1 MKLKYNL
8 SEKVNERLNEL
19 SANKIYYAVPYDI
32 DDDGQLIKDGM
43 CVVTDKN
50 ICVFKGDECIRT
62 YTVSDCSN
70 TVSEVG
76 VGVGML
82 VTQLDGRQ
90 QRILRYSSKHRTRFA
105 YIARGINI
113 LSSGCGRYET
123 LQFLQGIRRIRCHP
137 LG

>member
-1 MKLKYNL
+1 
-8 SEKVNERLNEL
+8 
-19 SANKIYYAVPYDI
+19 
-32 DDDGQLIKDGM
+32 M

-113 LSSGCGRYET
+113 LSSGRTEEVVSKEYET
-123 LQFLQGIRRIRCHP
+123 VCEKCGISPVIP
-137 LG
+137 LLST